1 MVHLCD
7 VYHRRHLYHRLL
19 RRLPYTLK
27 FLRSSHPEC
36 TTALPSISQVQSGHK
51 PGDVGEQGCF
61 LAQSFT
67 DCIDIGRGQAPNPPA
82 LKLAARRSQIG
93 FPNITDPD
101 QAMQDE
107 RADFF
112 CSDAELR

>member
-1 MVHLCD
+1 MASKFKSSSISVDPQGL
-7 VYHRRHLYHRLL
+7 RLL
-19 RRLPYTLK
+19 ELFSKASKSKVRT
-27 FLRSSHPEC
+27 
-36 TTALPSISQVQSGHK
+36 
-51 PGDVGEQGCF
+51 
-61 LAQSFT
+61 SFT

>member
-1 MVHLCD
+1 MRYAFVMGP
-7 VYHRRHLYHRLL
+7 VA
-19 RRLPYTLK
+19 
-27 FLRSSHPEC
+27 S
-36 TTALPSISQVQSGHK
+36 
-51 PGDVGEQGCF
+51 
-61 LAQSFT
+61 LAELWTMMGTQK
-67 DCIDIGRGQAPNPPA
+67 APNPPA